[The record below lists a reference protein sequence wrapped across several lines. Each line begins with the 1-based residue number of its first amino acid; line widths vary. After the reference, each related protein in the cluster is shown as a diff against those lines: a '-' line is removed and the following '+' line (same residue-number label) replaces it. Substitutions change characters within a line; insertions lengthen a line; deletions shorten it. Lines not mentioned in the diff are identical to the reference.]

1 MCLSSVWTQP
11 PYNDENSLL
20 FLIPQ
25 KPKQSQ
31 LSSHFDFGVN
41 NKRSIPPS
49 IPRLR
54 WDPWARH
61 RTPNYSPGATAICV
75 CVCALGWVKCRAQ
88 IPSMG
93 HHTWP
98 HITSLSLNLF
108 MSGCANHFTPDC
120 FLNEGQFKAGFV
132 KKLKLKDGSV
142 TIVHDPAA
150 PPEEV
155 IVTLSIFYDY
165 LRIAFAL
172 PRKRGAGWAELI
184 IM

>member
-1 MCLSSVWTQP
+1 MEWITSALFHLQYHDWGETLEQGTEP
-11 PYNDENSLL
+11 PTAPRA
-20 FLIPQ
+20 PQ
-25 KPKQSQ
+25 Q
-31 LSSHFDFGVN
+31 
-41 NKRSIPPS
+41 
-49 IPRLR
+49 
-54 WDPWARH
+54 
-61 RTPNYSPGATAICV
+61 YV